1 MQLGQVIV
9 FVVDLDR
16 MRRFY
21 ADGFG
26 LAVTEQAPGWIR
38 FATGGAALA
47 LHAIPPEIARGIAIT
62 DPPAA
67 RTDTAIKFT
76 FHVDDVDA
84 ARTTLAAHGAAMRE
98 VVRWGGRAFC
108 DGVDPEGNVF
118 QIATA

>member
-1 MQLGQVIV
+1 MQLGQVMV
-9 FVVDLDR
+9 FVTDLDR

-26 LAVTEQAPGWIR
+26 LAVSEEEPGWIR

-47 LHAIPPEIARGIAIT
+47 LHAIPPDVARGIAIA
-62 DPPAA
+62 DPPVA
-67 RTDTAIKFT
+67 RADTAIKFT

-84 ARTTLAAHGAAMRE
+84 ARAALAAHGAAMRD
-98 VVRWGGRAFC
+98 VKRWGGRAFC

-118 QIATA
+118 QIANR